1 MQIGS
6 AFGNQRGQEQ
16 PCRAASMA
24 ADNRESDNSEHQSG
38 SGDQHSMCRQ
48 PAHESTSLSI
58 KVEATEGAGETGELS
73 RLETIRNVVR
83 CSEFPIC
90 LQAQLLRPRNM
101 CWKIE
106 SRLREGRGKCPHSCG
121 MS

>member
-83 CSEFPIC
+83 CSEFLNLPSSAT
-90 LQAQLLRPRNM
+90 LAPSQYVL
-101 CWKIE
+101 E
-106 SRLREGRGKCPHSCG
+106 E
-121 MS
+121 